1 MNRTYPRNEGV
12 LLAAILFGTACVPAP
27 VDDEE
32 EATAA
37 PTSGTGSTTEQATSS
52 SASSSSDPTGDTTM
66 DPEGSSSGDA
76 SSTSDDP
83 TGGAGSCSEATLFA
97 GDPTY
102 ALDETP
108 DPAGEPLDGIPIP
121 HRHLVF
127 ADGHLVTHVGEEI
140 WAADLSAAT
149 PTFVRRVGAVQ
160 EGLQAFAPGPCATAR
175 VAETRGLVAL
185 DDGSFAVADYLGNAI
200 LVVDDLL
207 GSACEVRSI
216 AGNAEP
222 STGVAEPPHVGD
234 QDGTGTD
241 AMLSGPKSLVRGGDG
256 ALYFID
262 DGNNKI
268 KRVTAQGEVTTL
280 AELPS
285 DQPVW
290 NAMTS
295 IGDDLYVVGTT
306 SQEDAILRV
315 GSDGM
320 VEVVLQGYGD
330 LFPPLDS
337 SMIANLQGV
346 TTDGVG
352 LIVSAKG
359 YVWYVADGVASPI
372 AGVGLVP
379 DYPPVG
385 YDPFAT
391 HPAAEVVLRH
401 PNSGSTTGGAAL
413 YVAYHEGDLYWN
425 SVAAGAAYYIERIAC
440 P

>member
-1 MNRTYPRNEGV
+1 MDRTYTRNDGV
-12 LLAAILFGTACVPAP
+12 LLAALLLSAACVPAP
-27 VDDEE
+27 ADDEDE
-32 EATAA
+32 TQTAA
-37 PTSGTGSTTEQATSS
+37 TTSGSGSTTEQATSS
-52 SASSSSDPTGDTTM
+52 GSTGNDPTSSTTM
-66 DPEGSSSGDA
+66 DPDGSSSDDA

-83 TGGAGSCSEATLFA
+83 TGGADSCSEATLFA

-102 ALDETP
+102 AMDEMP
-108 DPAGEPLDGIPIP
+108 NPAGEPLDGIPIP

-127 ADGHLVTHVGEEI
+127 ADAHLVTHVGEEI
-140 WAADLSAAT
+140 WAADLGAAT
-149 PTFVRRVGAVQ
+149 PAFVRRVGEVQ
-160 EGLQAFAPGPCATAR
+160 DGLQAFAPGPCATAR
-175 VAETRGLVAL
+175 VADTRGLVAL
-185 DDGSFAVADYLGNAI
+185 DDGGYAVADYLGNAI

-207 GSACEVRSI
+207 GAACEVRSI
-216 AGNAEP
+216 AGNAEA
-222 STGVAEPPHVGD
+222 SAGVAEPLHVGD

-262 DGNNKI
+262 DGNNAI
-268 KRVTAQGEVTTL
+268 KRVTAQGEVTTI

-290 NAMTS
+290 SAMTS
-295 IGDDLYVVGTT
+295 MGDDLYVVGTS
-306 SQEDAILRV
+306 SQEDTILRI
-315 GSDGM
+315 GSDGA
-320 VEVVLQGYGD
+320 VEVVLQGFGD

-359 YVWYVADGVASPI
+359 YVWYVADGVANPI
-372 AGVGLVP
+372 AGVGIVP
-379 DYPPVG
+379 DFPPVG

-401 PNSGSTTGGAAL
+401 PNSGATTGGAAL
-413 YVAYHEGDLYWN
+413 YVTYHEGDLYWN
-425 SVAAGAAYYIERIAC
+425 SVTAGAAYYIERIAC